1 LFLYNPFLTIV
12 PPSSSLNIHHIASYR
27 ATVAA
32 SELQHFS
39 PTDGRKI
46 YSPPA
51 APLLS
56 WFEVF
61 VNLPSGSFAEV
72 SSDAPVIRQFFC
84 ADLWS
89 RPPPVI

>member
-12 PPSSSLNIHHIASYR
+12 PPSSGLNIHHIASYR

-46 YSPPA
+46 YS
-51 APLLS
+51 APVAPSMS

-61 VNLPSGSFAEV
+61 VNLPSGSFTEV
-72 SSDAPVIRQFFC
+72 SSDAPAIHPFFSV
-84 ADLWS
+84 DLWS